1 MISSETIEY
10 SEKDHEVFEVY
21 SRFRL
26 DGQTKQQALVSLM
39 VMEYKITPKII
50 DAIKTYDKQ
59 IFWRFYS

>member
-1 MISSETIEY
+1 MISETVEY
-10 SEKDHEVFEVY
+10 SEENHEVFEVY

-39 VMEYKITPKII
+39 IMEYKITPKIL

-59 IFWRFYS
+59 IFWSFYS